1 MERKRKVQMANQ
13 SAPKNKAKFCSL
25 VINFYYQLYKVRT
38 TFKAGQSVTKF
49 TRNCWRCFCRCVP
62 SYFWSLWSK
71 SVTTS
76 VQTYRVKSLTALVFL
91 SLWSF
96 SERFWTGQVIVNF
109 REIISVPVAIACS
122 ITLSFTDQ
130 NLKGGVLKLN

>member
-1 MERKRKVQMANQ
+1 MERKIKVQMANQ

-25 VINFYYQLYKVRT
+25 VINFYYHLYKVRT
-38 TFKAGQSVTKF
+38 TFKTSQSVTKF
-49 TRNCWRCFCRCVP
+49 TRNCWSCFCRCVP
-62 SYFWSLWSK
+62 GYFLYLWSK
-71 SVTTS
+71 SVSTS

-96 SERFWTGQVIVNF
+96 SRNFWTGQVIVNF
-109 REIISVPVAIACS
+109 REIIRAPVAIACS

>member
-1 MERKRKVQMANQ
+1 MERKRKAQMANQ
-13 SAPKNKAKFCSL
+13 IAPKNKAKFCSL
-25 VINFYYQLYKVRT
+25 AINFHYQLYKVRT
-38 TFKAGQSVTKF
+38 TFKASQSVTKF
-49 TRNCWRCFCRCVP
+49 TRNCWSCFCRYVP
-62 SYFWSLWSK
+62 GYFLSLWPK
-71 SVTTS
+71 SVSTS

-96 SERFWTGQVIVNF
+96 SRSFWTGQVIVNF
-109 REIISVPVAIACS
+109 REIIRAPVGIACS

>member
-13 SAPKNKAKFCSL
+13 SAPKSKAKFCFL
-25 VINFYYQLYKVRT
+25 FINFYYQLYKVRT

-62 SYFWSLWSK
+62 GYFWSLWSK

>member
-62 SYFWSLWSK
+62 GYFLSLWSK

-96 SERFWTGQVIVNF
+96 IERFWTGQVIVNF

>member
-1 MERKRKVQMANQ
+1 MERKRKVEMANQ

-25 VINFYYQLYKVRT
+25 VINFHYQLYKVHT

-49 TRNCWRCFCRCVP
+49 TRNCWSCFWRCVP
-62 SYFWSLWSK
+62 NYFLSLWSK
-71 SVTTS
+71 PVSTS

-96 SERFWTGQVIVNF
+96 FRSFWTGQVIANF
-109 REIISVPVAIACS
+109 REIIRGPVAKACP

-130 NLKGGVLKLN
+130 NLQGGVLKLN

>member
-62 SYFWSLWSK
+62 GYFLSLWSK

-96 SERFWTGQVIVNF
+96 SESFWTGQVIVNF

>member
-1 MERKRKVQMANQ
+1 MKRKRKVQMANQ
-13 SAPKNKAKFCSL
+13 SAPRNKAKFCSL

-62 SYFWSLWSK
+62 GYFLSLWSK
-71 SVTTS
+71 SVSTG
-76 VQTYRVKSLTALVFL
+76 VQTYRVWFFL
-91 SLWSF
+91 LLWSF
-96 SERFWTGQVIVNF
+96 SWRFWTSQVIVNF
-109 REIISVPVAIACS
+109 REIIRASVAIACP

-130 NLKGGVLKLN
+130 NLQGGVVKLN

>member
-1 MERKRKVQMANQ
+1 MERKTKVEKANQ
-13 SAPKNKAKFCSL
+13 SAPKNKAKSCSL
-25 VINFYYQLYKVRT
+25 VNKFYYQFYKVHT

-49 TRNCWRCFCRCVP
+49 TRNCWSCFCRWVP
-62 SYFWSLWSK
+62 GYYLCLWSK
-71 SVTTS
+71 SVSTS
-76 VQTYRVKSLTALVFL
+76 VQTYRAKSLTSLVFL

-96 SERFWTGQVIVNF
+96 SRCFWTGQVIVNF
-109 REIISVPVAIACS
+109 REIIRAPVAIACS

>member
-1 MERKRKVQMANQ
+1 MERKRKVEKADQ
-13 SAPKNKAKFCSL
+13 SAPKHKAKFCSL
-25 VINFYYQLYKVRT
+25 VINFHYQLYKAHT

-49 TRNCWRCFCRCVP
+49 PRNCWSCFCRCVP
-62 SYFWSLWSK
+62 GYFLSLWSK
-71 SVTTS
+71 SVSTC

-96 SERFWTGQVIVNF
+96 SRSFWTGQVIANF
-109 REIISVPVAIACS
+109 REIIRAPVAKACP

-130 NLKGGVLKLN
+130 NLQGGVLKLN